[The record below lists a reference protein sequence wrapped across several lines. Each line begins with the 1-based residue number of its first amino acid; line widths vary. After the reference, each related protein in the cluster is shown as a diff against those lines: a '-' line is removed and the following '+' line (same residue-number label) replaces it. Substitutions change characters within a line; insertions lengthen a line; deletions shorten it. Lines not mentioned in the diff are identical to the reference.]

1 MEYLIIVLFGALIIN
16 ESSKESSTAPEPV
29 AIGTPK
35 PIVEEGPV
43 YKPNHY
49 FLDQDTGYYTSD
61 LSARPTTASDSSSTT
76 IQEQEK

>member
-61 LSARPTTASDSSSTT
+61 LSVRPAPDSSSTT

>member
-16 ESSKESSTAPEPV
+16 ESSKESSIAPESV

-49 FLDQDTGYYTSD
+49 FLDHDTGYYTSD
-61 LSARPTTASDSSSTT
+61 LSARPAPDKSSTT

>member
-16 ESSKESSTAPEPV
+16 ESSKENSTAPEPV

-61 LSARPTTASDSSSTT
+61 LSVRPAPDSSSTT